1 MGVSPKRHGHVRLGD
16 YVLIEQLGRGAMGEV
31 WRGMH
36 VKEGFQVAVKLATGM
51 EDRPDALNSFF
62 REVQTAGRLR
72 HPYIA
77 HLYDQGTVSAEEAK
91 TCSFAEGSPYIVL
104 EFVGGTRLS
113 KLCGRISFSEVKTI
127 LLQVLDAIA
136 YAHGTGVIHRDIKP
150 SNIVRSADGLSIK
163 LVDFGVSLY
172 GATWDDIADNWTLG
186 KSVSGTPTY
195 MAPEQVR
202 GEHRSIGPQSDLY
215 AVGCLAFTLV
225 AGRPPFGK
233 GAGQSSEDVMRLQ
246 LHAPIPP
253 LPEGTDAPPEF
264 QSWMRKLLEKD
275 AGLRAQRAATVRHAL
290 TLIEPTTKRDEQ
302 GLTPPV
308 AVEVEVE
315 TLASSEPVSTGRTPR
330 QPLEGVSTLA
340 NLLAPGGFVFDAPP
354 FVNDWRTVEH
364 REVFLP
370 KGAYGANVFGVRRMP
385 IVGREREQD
394 IIWDAARDVMDRG
407 RMRVVILE
415 GDDGLGK
422 AALADWAAERTNEI
436 GSTHYSLI
444 SHRAPGSSDGGVT
457 GMLSRLLRATH
468 MSPRELSRHLAE
480 LVKVGRITSTSDAE
494 DLYRLL
500 APGHAWR
507 QERATAFEAS
517 VSTEERYALATR
529 ILRARFD
536 TRPLI
541 LCVENV
547 HFGLDALGYIRFLI
561 DTELER
567 DLPLLVIA
575 TVRASGLEQ
584 ESPVWKFLNEQV
596 ALHPR
601 CTWVKVERLG
611 LEDTKRFV
619 DELLPLEPG
628 LRETIASHS
637 GGSPSFAR
645 HLIQG
650 LVDRRALTASG
661 STYALADATELKLP
675 VDTRALW
682 DARATEALDGTGE
695 QDAIA
700 TEIAAVLGHQVDVG
714 EWSTVCSL
722 AEVEPSPRL
731 LHKLA
736 EKGVIRLKE
745 DVENKHFSFLGG
757 ALRDAILRRA
767 YGAGRTT
774 SHHQHAAAL
783 LSRVAGPRGRE
794 RLGRHLVGADHLAA
808 AIGPLTEAATARKT
822 SADYWEA
829 GALMNQVLGLMD
841 DLDLPR
847 TDHRWANALLMA
859 AELALERFDY
869 AIAEN
874 RAKEAIAWADENR
887 EPVIR
892 AKALRIHGLLDLH
905 ASRFTEGIE
914 KLRWAAERF
923 EEVSDMDT
931 ALETRA
937 WVVYAL
943 DAVGERSEG
952 AELAKECIRVS
963 RLLGH
968 DEQLCRHTTLLA
980 LIALKQN
987 RLSVASLALEEAI
1000 DVADRLGKARW
1011 QAVIHNT
1018 SGEIARSRGH
1028 YEKADRLYGEAA
1040 RLWSLTGLGRQR
1052 WAVLNQALAR
1062 CAMREFDSARERVEW
1077 VLRATQS
1084 SGDSFLNC
1092 IVHAALAWV
1101 SAGQGRFDEMD
1112 AALERVNADTA
1123 TGEWNDMDVAQCL
1136 EGAGLEAMRQG
1147 HAEQSEVILARALDM
1162 WRALEREEE
1171 TLRVSALLMETADD
1185 TV

>member
-1 MGVSPKRHGHVRLGD
+1 MGGGPKRHGHARLGD
-16 YVLIEQLGRGAMGEV
+16 YVLIEQLGQGAMGEV
-31 WRGMH
+31 WRGVH
-36 VKEGFQVAVKLATGM
+36 VKEGFQVAVKLATGIGQ
-51 EDRPDALNSFF
+51 RPNALDSFF

-72 HPYIA
+72 HPFIA

-91 TCSFAEGSPYIVL
+91 RCTFDEGSPYIVL
-104 EFVGGTRLS
+104 EFVGGTRLT
-113 KLCGRISFSEVKTI
+113 KLCGRIPFSEVKTI
-127 LLQVLDAIA
+127 LLQVLDALA

-150 SNIVRSADGLSIK
+150 SNIVRSADGNSIK

-172 GATWDDIADNWTLG
+172 GATWDDIADNWTLD

-215 AVGCLAFTLV
+215 AVGCLAYTLV

-233 GAGQSSEDVMRLQ
+233 GAGESSEDVMRLQ
-246 LHAPIPP
+246 LHAPVPP
-253 LPEGTDAPPEF
+253 LPEGADAPPEF
-264 QSWMRKLLEKD
+264 HNWMRKLLEKD
-275 AGLRAQRAATVRHAL
+275 AGLRAQRAANVRHAL
-290 TLIEPTTKRDEQ
+290 ALIEPSGDGGRTDSSAPE
-302 GLTPPV
+302 PV
-308 AVEVEVE
+308 EIE
-315 TLASSEPVSTGRTPR
+315 TLASSDAVSTGRAR
-330 QPLEGVSTLA
+330 RDPLAGVSTLA
-340 NLLAPGGFVFDAPP
+340 NLLAPGGFVFDPPP
-354 FVNDWRTVEH
+354 FLNDWREIEH
-364 REVFLP
+364 RELNLP
-370 KGAYGANVFGVRRMP
+370 KGAYGANVYGVRRMP

-394 IIWDAARDVMDRG
+394 IIWDAAREVVDRG

-436 GSTHYSLI
+436 GSTQYALI
-444 SHRAPGSSDGGVT
+444 SHRAPGASDGGLT
-457 GMLSRLLRATH
+457 GMLSGLLRATH
-468 MSPRELSRHLAE
+468 MSPRELSRHIEE
-480 LVKVGRITSTSDAE
+480 LVKVGRINSNSDAE
-494 DLYRLL
+494 DLYGLL

-507 QERATAFEAS
+507 QERTSAFEKS

-529 ILRARFD
+529 ILSSRFD
-536 TRPLI
+536 NGPLI

-575 TVRASGLEQ
+575 TVRASGLAK

-601 CTWVKVERLG
+601 CTWVKVRRLEQEHTER
-611 LEDTKRFV
+611 FI

-628 LRETIASHS
+628 LRQTIASHS

-650 LVDRRALTASG
+650 LVDRHALRCSRA
-661 STYALADATELKLP
+661 TYGLADGVPLNLP
-675 VDTRALW
+675 SDTRALW
-682 DARATEALDGTGE
+682 DARAAEALDDSDE

-700 TEIAAVLGHQVDVG
+700 TEIAAVLGHQVDVS
-714 EWSTVCSL
+714 EWNTVCSL
-722 AEVEPSPRL
+722 AEIEPSPQL
-731 LHKLA
+731 LHRLA
-736 EKGVIRLKE
+736 VKGVVRLKE
-745 DVENKHFSFLGG
+745 DVANKHFSFLGG
-757 ALRDAILRRA
+757 AFRDAILRRA

-774 SHHQHAAAL
+774 AHHQHAAAL
-783 LSRVAGPRGRE
+783 LRRVAGPRGRE
-794 RLGRHLVGADHLAA
+794 RLGRHLVGAEHLAA
-808 AIGPLTEAATARKT
+808 AIAPLTEAAAARKA

-829 GALMNQVLGLMD
+829 GALMNQVLGLMEQ
-841 DLDLPR
+841 LDLPQ

-859 AELALERFDY
+859 AELASERFDY
-869 AIAEN
+869 ATAES
-874 RAKEAIAWADENR
+874 RAKQAVAWSENNR

-892 AKALRIHGLLDLH
+892 AKALRIDGLLDLH
-905 ASRFTEGIE
+905 GSRFSDAIE
-914 KLRWAAERF
+914 KLSWAAGKF

-931 ALETRA
+931 ALEARA

-943 DAVGERSEG
+943 DAIGERAAG

-987 RLSVASLALEEAI
+987 RLGVASQALEEAI
-1000 DVADRLGKARW
+1000 DVADRLGKTRW

-1062 CAMREFDSARERVEW
+1062 CSMRDFDSARERVEW
-1077 VLRATQS
+1077 VLRASQS

-1092 IVHAALAWV
+1092 IVHGALAWV
-1101 SAGQGRFDEMD
+1101 SAGQGRFEEMS

-1123 TGEWNDMDVAQCL
+1123 TGEWNDMDVALCL

-1147 HAEQSEVILARALDM
+1147 QAEVSEAILSRALDM
-1162 WRALEREEE
+1162 WRALERDEE